1 MDRTITLTENDR
13 LIAKDGTVIQMIRM
27 LGDAYRM
34 VEVLRWA
41 ALNGF
46 VATKGNQR
54 ESTKRSWNLI
64 GHGAYEGWKI
74 ACINRSD
81 AKHVPEGV
89 DVFQDRHYTV
99 FYGPF
104 QVCNYFPPQ
113 GATYEEHLHTI
124 IDRMLDGSLLDAIQ
138 GRGRDANR
146 LRDSSMRTPTILLK
160 RAA

>member
-41 ALNGF
+41 AQNGF
-46 VATKGNQR
+46 VATKGHPR
-54 ESTKRSWNLI
+54 ESTKRSWELE
-64 GHGAYEGWKI
+64 GTGAYKGWSIK
-74 ACINRSD
+74 CINRAMFDSTPD
-81 AKHVPEGV
+81 GV
-89 DVFQDRHYTV
+89 DLYQDRHYSV

-113 GATYEEHLHTI
+113 GATYEEHLRTI
-124 IDRMLDGSLLDAIQ
+124 IDRMLDGSLLGAIQ
-138 GRGRDANR
+138 GRGRDDNR
-146 LRDSSMRTPTILLK
+146 LRDSSMRTQTIVLK